1 MHWGIFLLK
10 KRSVWWLLLRPPASL
25 SREHQLTMLKKP
37 GILSNW
43 HLQNSTSSSFLHT
56 PAAAFFSSFSWVCQ
70 CAKWLWR
77 FGCRRNGACKVRK
90 TTAAILPEGCR
101 RFCRL
106 GTREI
111 LPIFSPACFGAV
123 MWSNFSLQKSLVTCW
138 QASSAQ
144 CWFQCYSINLHL
156 PFVVLWPEY
165 YSGY

>member
-1 MHWGIFLLK
+1 MALIKTPCLFVTWTSAYYAWETWCTLKLAFAEFYIIF
-10 KRSVWWLLLRPPASL
+10 
-25 SREHQLTMLKKP
+25 
-37 GILSNW
+37 
-43 HLQNSTSSSFLHT
+43 SSHSCCC
-56 PAAAFFSSFSWVCQ
+56 FFSSFSWVCQ

-111 LPIFSPACFGAV
+111 LPIFSPTCFGAV

-138 QASSAQ
+138 QTSSAQ
-144 CWFQCYSINLHL
+144 CRFQCCSINLHL